1 MIARMWRGATA
12 RADAAV
18 YARYV
23 AETGIVAY
31 RATAGN
37 RGAQILQ
44 RDVGELTEIVTLSF
58 WDSLEA
64 IKGFAGDDIEGAVFY
79 PEDDRYLVERDLRV
93 THFRVT
99 DD

>member
-1 MIARMWRGATA
+1 MIARMWRGATTK
-12 RADAAV
+12 ADAVA

-23 AETGIVAY
+23 AETGLAAY
-31 RATAGN
+31 RKTPGN

-58 WDSLEA
+58 CDSLDA
-64 IKGFAGDDIEGAVFY
+64 IKGFAGDDIERAVFY

-99 DD
+99 DH